1 MTVVVGG
8 SQVEVVGG
16 FLVVDLVVVDGG
28 LFDVDLVGVV
38 VGFLD
43 VDLMVVVDLAVVE
56 EFGGSISGG
65 FLTDKTVQIVRSKT
79 K

>member
-1 MTVVVGG
+1 M
-8 SQVEVVGG
+8 VGG

-65 FLTDKTVQIVRSKT
+65 FLTDNTVQIVRSKT